1 MLGSNWLVNIDATN
15 PFFVMA
21 LVISLVRNSPK
32 IARKCTFTREKTVR
46 NGEKCAFI
54 VLY

>member
-21 LVISLVRNSPK
+21 LVISLVRNSPR
-32 IARKCTFTREKTVR
+32 IARKSTFTRGEMVR
-46 NGEKCAFI
+46 NGEK
-54 VLY
+54 